1 LRIPICFGFRYS
13 DFEFLEFR
21 KPTWSGYGGLG
32 DKNKSVAKNWSLAR
46 RKSALQ
52 QRANILQ
59 AIRDFFITQGFFEV
73 ETPHRIPAPAPESY
87 IDAIPS
93 GPWFLH
99 TSPEL
104 CMKRM
109 VAAGYEKIFQICR
122 CWREGE
128 RGSQHIPEFTLLEW
142 YHSGIDYRILME
154 ECATLIKTVA
164 SKVGLGERIIFRN
177 QAIDLSGSWERI
189 PVREVFHDYAKTSM
203 EEALKNGIFDELMAR
218 DIEPR
223 LGIGKPTFIC
233 DYPAQRGA
241 LARLKSEDRTVAE
254 RFELYVG
261 GLELANGFS
270 ELVDPDEQKRRFEKE
285 NENRREMGKSAYAM
299 PEKFLEE
306 LKEMPPSGGIAL
318 GIDRLVMIFLDAPSI
333 DEVVAFT
340 PEEL

>member
-1 LRIPICFGFRYS
+1 MMNWPLAS
-13 DFEFLEFR
+13 R
-21 KPTWSGYGGLG
+21 K
-32 DKNKSVAKNWSLAR
+32 R
-46 RKSALQ
+46 ALQ
-52 QRANILQ
+52 QRAQILQ
-59 AIRDFFITQGFFEV
+59 AIRNRFTEQGYLEV
-73 ETPHRIPAPAPESY
+73 ETPHRIPAPAPESHV
-87 IDAIPS
+87 DAIPS

-109 VAAGYEKIFQICR
+109 LAAGYEKIFQICR

-142 YHSGIDYRILME
+142 YHSGIDYRMLME
-154 ECATLIKTVA
+154 ECATLIQTVA
-164 SKVGLGERIIFRN
+164 SKVGLGEKIIFRDHV
-177 QAIDLSGSWERI
+177 IDLTSPWERI
-189 PVREVFHDYAKTSM
+189 PLREAFHEYAKTAM
-203 EEALKNGIFDELMAR
+203 EEALKNGRFDEIMVR

-223 LGIGKPTFIC
+223 LGIRKPTFIY

-241 LARLKSEDRTVAE
+241 LARLKSEDQTVAE
-254 RFELYVG
+254 RFELYIG

-270 ELVDPDEQKRRFEKE
+270 ELVDEEEQRKRFHQE
-285 NENRREMGKSAYAM
+285 NENRRTLGKPIYPV

-306 LKEMPPSGGIAL
+306 LEEMPSSAGIAL
-318 GIDRLVMIFLDAPSI
+318 GIDRLVMVFLNVKSI

>member
-1 LRIPICFGFRYS
+1 M
-13 DFEFLEFR
+13 
-21 KPTWSGYGGLG
+21 
-32 DKNKSVAKNWSLAR
+32 AR
-46 RKSALQ
+46 RKKALQ

-59 AIRDFFITQGFFEV
+59 AIREFFVSQDFFEV

-109 VAAGYEKIFQICR
+109 LAAGYEKIFQICR

-128 RGSQHIPEFTLLEW
+128 RGRHHIPEFTLLEW
-142 YHSGIDYRILME
+142 YHSGNDYRMLME
-154 ECATLIKTVA
+154 ECSTLIQTVA

-177 QAIDLSGSWERI
+177 HAIDLTGPWERI
-189 PVREVFHDYAKTSM
+189 PVREAFQEYAKAAM
-203 EEALKNGIFDELMAR
+203 EEALKNGLFDEIMIR

-223 LGIGKPTFIC
+223 LGLRKPAFIY

-241 LARLKSEDRTVAE
+241 LARLRPEDNAVAE
-254 RFELYVG
+254 RFELYMA

-270 ELVDPDEQKRRFEKE
+270 ELVDPEEQRRRFERE
-285 NENRREMGKSAYAM
+285 NENRRRIGKSVYAM

-306 LKEMPPSGGIAL
+306 LREMPPTAGIAL
-318 GIDRLVMIFLDAPSI
+318 GIDRLVMIFLNAPSI
-333 DEVVAFT
+333 DEIVAFT